1 MVRVKDT
8 TPLSSDGTIDVGMW
22 LHQLSSK
29 GYLENL
35 ELIRNAC
42 TLSQLAGQEH
52 ATETGQTCLQQGL
65 SMADLLAD
73 LEVDQET
80 IAAAIIFEN
89 VHYADLSIDDVEEQL
104 GHNIAKLV
112 KGIEKMSAINN
123 FQVLNKYPQNKQQI
137 DNIRKM
143 LLAMVDDVR
152 VVLIKLAERL
162 CILRTAGHLPETIR
176 KQLAT
181 EAMKIYAPLANRLG
195 IGAIKWE
202 MEDLAFRYLHPD
214 EYKAIAKGL
223 KAKRLDRDNFV
234 NKIVDQLNNQ
244 IKTIGARHFAVYGRS
259 KHIHSIAKKMQRKNV
274 ALDEIYDATAVRV
287 LVDTEIQCYE
297 VLGMVHTLWKQIPAE
312 FDDYIFN
319 PKPNGYQ
326 SLHTA
331 VEGPEGRVFE
341 VQIRTF
347 HMHDLAEMGV
357 AAHWK
362 YKEGGIQQKESHER
376 KIEWLRDVLAW
387 HQEMATNKGVAENI
401 ATEFLEDRVYVFT
414 PDGDVLDMQQGVTPL
429 DFAYHVHSDL
439 GHRCRGAKIN
449 GNIVPLTYQLK
460 TGDKVEVLTGKEIKP
475 SRDWINPHLNYLKT
489 ARAKAKV
496 LHWFKMQ
503 DYDKN
508 VQDGRELLDKELK
521 SLGIKSD
528 KLNDVATALH
538 FKKTDDL
545 YASLGRGDIKM
556 GQVVNRLAPPET
568 SEQNIIK
575 FVKPQQKKPEVTGS
589 DLKIEGV
596 GNLLT
601 FTARCCQPVP
611 GDEVIGYITIGRGV
625 SVHRRDCPNIIH
637 ASERQ
642 KQRFLQVSWGSST
655 RENYVVD
662 VLIKAFDRAE
672 LLKDVTSLLS
682 NEKAHV
688 YALQTNSNQHENMA
702 YINLTV
708 EIDGLNSLSRL
719 LAKLEQIPNVLE
731 ARRQI

>member
-8 TPLSSDGTIDVGMW
+8 TPLASDGSIDVELW
-22 LHQLSSK
+22 LHQLNCK

-35 ELIRNAC
+35 ELIRSAC
-42 TLSQLAGQEH
+42 TLSQLAGQDH

-73 LEVDQET
+73 LEVDHDT
-80 IAAAIIFEN
+80 LAAAIIFEN

-112 KGIEKMSAINN
+112 KGIEKMSAMNN
-123 FQVLNKYPQNKQQI
+123 FQALNKYPQNKNQI

-162 CILRTAGHLPETIR
+162 CILRTAGHLSEAIR

-181 EAMKIYAPLANRLG
+181 EAMEIYAPLANRLG

-202 MEDLAFRYLHPD
+202 MEDLAFRYLHPE

-234 NKIVDQLNNQ
+234 NGIVEQLNHQ
-244 IKTIGARHFAVYGRS
+244 IRASGAQHFAVYGRS
-259 KHIHSIAKKMQRKNV
+259 KHIHSIAKKMHRKNV
-274 ALDEIYDATAVRV
+274 ALDEIYDATAVRI
-287 LVDTEIQCYE
+287 LVDTEAQCYE
-297 VLGMVHTLWKQIPAE
+297 VLGMVHTLWRQIPAE

-362 YKEGGIQQKESHER
+362 YKEGGVQQKESHER

-387 HQEMATNKGVAENI
+387 HQEMATNKGVSDNI

-414 PDGDVLDMQQGVTPL
+414 PDGDVLDLQQGVTPL

-449 GNIVPLTYQLK
+449 GHIVPLTYQLK

-503 DYDKN
+503 DYDDN
-508 VQDGRELLDKELK
+508 VQDGKELLDKELK

-528 KLNDVATALH
+528 KLNEVASALH

-545 YASLGRGDIKM
+545 YANLGRGDIKL
-556 GQVVNRLAPPET
+556 GQIINRLAPPEV
-568 SEQNIIK
+568 SEQNVLK
-575 FVKPQQKKPEVTGS
+575 FVKQQKPEVSGS
-589 DLKIEGV
+589 DLRIEGV

-601 FTARCCQPVP
+601 FMARCCQPVP
-611 GDEVIGYITIGRGV
+611 GDVVVGYITLGRGV
-625 SVHRRDCPNIIH
+625 SIHRQDCSNIIH
-637 ASERQ
+637 ASEKQ
-642 KQRFLQVSWGSST
+642 KQRFLQVSWGVST

-662 VLIKAFDRAE
+662 VLIKAFDRAD
-672 LLKDVTSLLS
+672 LLKDVTALLS

-688 YALQTNSNQHENMA
+688 YALQTSSDKHENTA
-702 YINLTV
+702 FLTLTV

-719 LAKLEQIPNVLE
+719 LAKLEQIPNVIE
-731 ARRQI
+731 ARRQV